1 MDGLKEFYKKKKFRE
16 LSLKTNFS
24 SRKIKEEYELFKR
37 HFPAGCIERDDI
49 EEAIL
54 TVLPENYCHTIR
66 CKWQQ
71 PQPLSTFLHISNFIF
86 LYSKMIV
93 EEFGDSQNSSL
104 DFKQYILG
112 KIRVKIVQ

>member
-1 MDGLKEFYKKKKFRE
+1 MKKTFRE

-66 CKWQQ
+66 CKS
-71 PQPLSTFLHISNFIF
+71 PLYEWMLFASAAAAH
-86 LYSKMIV
+86 
-93 EEFGDSQNSSL
+93 
-104 DFKQYILG
+104 
-112 KIRVKIVQ
+112 

>member
-1 MDGLKEFYKKKKFRE
+1 M
-16 LSLKTNFS
+16 
-24 SRKIKEEYELFKR
+24 FKR
-37 HFPAGCIERDDI
+37 HFPAGTIARDDI

-66 CKWQQ
+66 WKWQQ
-71 PQPLSTFLHISNFIF
+71 PLNQIF
-86 LYSKMIV
+86 VFFHSKMIV

-112 KIRVKIVQ
+112 KIRLKIVQ